1 MSIQQHHIW
10 RLNHELMLIKFHA
23 AKAAILRG
31 N

>member
-1 MSIQQHHIW
+1 MSIAQHKIW

-23 AKAAILRG
+23 EKAAILKG